1 MYIKY
6 MCSFIRR
13 TQKVFASGKLFSSI
27 RSDFF
32 IIYLSSLIQTQSGLV
47 LMGLHCEACCLH
59 FNSYKVSGYEKL
71 HNHLQPCW
79 KRAWMSEQNPGV
91 NLLQFVVGKRSNFE
105 LTRCF
110 CSSPLFT
117 RARENP
123 DWAPKALALWYA
135 EYVHI

>member
-32 IIYLSSLIQTQSGLV
+32 IIYFPNSNPVRVGVNGSSLWSL
-47 LMGLHCEACCLH
+47 LH

-71 HNHLQPCW
+71 HNHLQPCR